1 MIRYLILIGLFHF
14 LCLRRMPTLL
24 KSKTQMRRSVPP
36 PVSLKV
42 QKSEAGAVKRLSLS
56 ELIQR
61 VVVQNQQ
68 IKIQK
73 AQWDIKQAE
82 EAGTHAIFE
91 PEFVT
96 AAEYEDNRQKNT
108 PQESLNRLGEDVY
121 KERNWDYSFALEG
134 LVPTGGKLSL
144 DYDLRDLSNSVTK
157 SLTDE
162 DDEYQMFLG
171 LNLRQPLLKNAG
183 IGTTKTAIRVAQSE
197 SQVSFQEYRQEMMRT
212 ISKATAGYWDFYQA
226 QENLKLI
233 QESVRIADK
242 ILIDNRQRHRT
253 GKMAKTEV
261 LEAMAG
267 VDSRRALS
275 SEAQHEH
282 RDAANRLSKVLS
294 MAPTQGSVR
303 LEATDKPVVD
313 KLDFDDQAI
322 AQRAFEL
329 QPEYLE
335 ARQRLKKADIKLS
348 FAKNQRWPELD
359 LIASYGFN
367 GLDFSRSESW
377 DQIENGDFN
386 SWSVGIEFRL
396 PIGGGIKSRS
406 ELKKAQLEI
415 KSQLLALK
423 DIEVIM
429 TNNIDTALHHIA
441 SAEEQRRY
449 ADGIVELRKRLLD
462 AELARLNAGKSST
475 RLILEKEDD
484 YRNAKQFALK
494 NRVELQT
501 ALIELELAGGTI
513 LLKHGV
519 EIMDVKL

>member
-1 MIRYLILIGLFHF
+1 MIRYFVLIGLFIFYPAAHAD
-14 LCLRRMPTLL
+14 PA
-24 KSKTQMRRSVPP
+24 QVRSADAPGGAAAG
-36 PVSLKV
+36 VS
-42 QKSEAGAVKRLSLS
+42 QGSEFEAGAVKRLSLS

-61 VVVQNQQ
+61 VVAQNQQ
-68 IKIQK
+68 IQIQK

-82 EAGTHAIFE
+82 EEGTHAIFE

-96 AAEYEDNRQKNT
+96 SAEYEDNRQKNT

-121 KERNWDYSFALEG
+121 KERNWDYSFTLEG
-134 LVPTGGKLSL
+134 LVPTGGKVSL
-144 DYDLRDLSNSVTK
+144 DYDLRELSNSVTK

-162 DDEYQMFLG
+162 DNEYQMFLG
-171 LNLRQPLLKNAG
+171 VNLRQPLLKNAG

-197 SQVSFQEYRQEMMRT
+197 SHASFQEYRQEMMRKV
-212 ISKATAGYWDFYQA
+212 SEAASVYWDFYQT
-226 QENLKLI
+226 QENLILI
-233 QESVRIADK
+233 RESVRIADK

-267 VDSRRALS
+267 VASRRALS

-294 MAPTQGSVR
+294 VAPTQGSVR

-322 AQRAFEL
+322 AQRAFQL
-329 QPEYLE
+329 QPKYLE
-335 ARQRLKKADIKLS
+335 ARERLKKADIKLS

-367 GLDFSRSESW
+367 GLDFTSSGSW
-377 DQIENGDFN
+377 DQVENGDFET
-386 SWSVGIEFRL
+386 WSVGLELRL
-396 PIGGGIKSRS
+396 PIGGGIKTRS

-415 KSQLLALK
+415 KSQLLTLK

-429 TNNIDTALHHIA
+429 TNNIDTALHHIS
-441 SAEEQRRY
+441 SAEEQRQY

-462 AELARLNAGKSST
+462 SELARLNAGKSST

-494 NRVELQT
+494 NGVELQT
-501 ALIELELAGGTI
+501 ALMELELAGGTI

-519 EIMDVKL
+519 EIMDIEL